1 MKIPYPKVNI
11 ENGHVKAGI
20 ANIDVRFKGRAWV
33 SPSIDDE
40 SAWGGGDT
48 WGESRF
54 QALNEPSIQLK
65 YYNSWGYICINYNA
79 KQISRQKLKLYVTK
93 KVGSA
98 SFKNTLTRKL
108 STKEVA
114 WVKENRGLQRWV
126 AKDVEIEEVLEHPFL
141 EMMKA
146 INPLQN
152 QADMWMLTETFM
164 GITGNCYW
172 WMRPNNLGI
181 PYQLWILETQRTVP
195 VPGTSIDN
203 YVAGYVHRIGMKDIP
218 FDADEVVHHKYPNPH
233 TKLVGLS
240 PMQALQDPLVIND
253 EMYRYERG
261 VFANMA
267 RPDGVLETQ
276 DDEVLAKTTFNKIK
290 KEWNQTYGGAAQAGK
305 VALLEGGVKY
315 KQISMKPKDL
325 GHLEGR
331 KLTREEIAG
340 GYGVPMALL
349 TPDKVNLANARIA
362 YVQYMRDT
370 IDPKLKV
377 YEQKINEQL
386 LIRYEDENIFC
397 AFDDCIPG
405 DREFALKEREANL
418 KSGYSVINELRKE
431 DGKEPHEEYGDMP
444 IMGSNMVEF
453 DPNAEPEPKV
463 PLLPPKPEEE
473 EEEEEGKLAKRIAKE
488 IFERL

>member
-1 MKIPYPKVNI
+1 
-11 ENGHVKAGI
+11 
-20 ANIDVRFKGRAWV
+20 
-33 SPSIDDE
+33 
-40 SAWGGGDT
+40 
-48 WGESRF
+48 
-54 QALNEPSIQLK
+54 
-65 YYNSWGYICINYNA
+65 
-79 KQISRQKLKLYVTK
+79 
-93 KVGSA
+93 
-98 SFKNTLTRKL
+98 
-108 STKEVA
+108 
-114 WVKENRGLQRWV
+114 
-126 AKDVEIEEVLEHPFL
+126 
-141 EMMKA
+141 
-146 INPLQN
+146 
-152 QADMWMLTETFM
+152 
-164 GITGNCYW
+164 
-172 WMRPNNLGI
+172 
-181 PYQLWILETQRTVP
+181 
-195 VPGTSIDN
+195 
-203 YVAGYVHRIGMKDIP
+203 
-218 FDADEVVHHKYPNPH
+218 
-233 TKLVGLS
+233 
-240 PMQALQDPLVIND
+240 MQALQDPLVIND